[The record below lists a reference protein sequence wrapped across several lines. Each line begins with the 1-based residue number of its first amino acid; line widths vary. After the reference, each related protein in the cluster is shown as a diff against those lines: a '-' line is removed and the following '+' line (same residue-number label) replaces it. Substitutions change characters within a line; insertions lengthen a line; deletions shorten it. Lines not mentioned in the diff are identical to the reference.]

1 MRALAGI
8 VEVICRELAAHA
20 GGVSCVQNIEVGFQ
34 VRLHLV
40 AGLKH
45 NVAVGQGFLGQG
57 SLGYNAVLLAQGSS
71 VFQVGV
77 GSFHAG
83 FVAVHKGGKAGG
95 VSFHSILAG
104 DQNAGYQLGAGN
116 FFPLFVHIQGN
127 AQAFDLSQ
135 CAGHKGLGQHGDRA
149 GAGLQLSQSLG
160 CFAVEVK
167 GHIVIRVNTV
177 FSQDVA
183 QNIFRGGTLAG
194 CHDGLALQVL
204 HAVHSLAVFHNIQ
217 HAQGVDAGNLNG
229 AVGFLVQ
236 GCGQVSGHSGCVQL
250 ALYQL
255 RHDFIGL
262 AVHFKVIISGI
273 FACHQ
278 VHKAHGGGAFQA
290 GNAQSIGGGQFL
302 GFLTGS
308 GFRSSL
314 GDSFAGSCT
323 GCNRAGCRTAAG
335 GNGGSRKPP
344 RDDDDAPR
352 KAKGRKSGKKGSSG
366 KGGNGKKKKKIRWW
380 QILLITLLV
389 IALIFGGA
397 FALIMGAITPAGGNI
412 KLNQLINTPKEFQG
426 KEFNILV
433 TGVDRSSTGDLSA
446 GAANDSN
453 VNDGMTDMILYVHF
467 NNETGEMKMLQIPR
481 DTMVTTDASVS
492 GNYRINGVA
501 KTQGSDGNNNMA
513 ALCELVADQYKLPID
528 GFMTIRLEMLTEL
541 VDLFGGV
548 EINVP
553 MDVDYAALGL
563 GDSVIHA
570 GYQTLNGAS
579 MEFLLRARKIYPDGD
594 IGRLNMQRQFYAA
607 LFRKLKSIGNI
618 WDVAKLTPAVLN
630 YMETNLSAS
639 DLISFAISM
648 LKIDSSKIMI
658 CQMPVISGPQYNG
671 QSLLYPARQAD
682 ADLLNQYFR
691 ENTGPVDASQLNLC
705 DNVIDLSGY
714 TATDPNIQQMGGLMA
729 EADDAQKNEN
739 LDGSNQVT
747 DIMASESTA
756 ESESTDTDSTD
767 TESQPAA

>member
-1 MRALAGI
+1 MSEPRKLYTAGATGSSEQEQYEAARRRAQQLAEQNARRRTVQQPMRTAQGRHISQRPA
-8 VEVICRELAAHA
+8 VPPQPAPEPVQEAPAQPQAPAQEAPRELTYAQRQAMAYRAATERKYGDTLQFQVQRPRRTVNRPPEPEQRARQAAAQLYEQSAPRPQAQAPVQQAAPVGGIRLEEAAAQPRRAKHADAPQPAAH
-20 GGVSCVQNIEVGFQ
+20 
-34 VRLHLV
+34 
-40 AGLKH
+40 K
-45 NVAVGQGFLGQG
+45 
-57 SLGYNAVLLAQGSS
+57 
-71 VFQVGV
+71 
-77 GSFHAG
+77 
-83 FVAVHKGGKAGG
+83 
-95 VSFHSILAG
+95 
-104 DQNAGYQLGAGN
+104 
-116 FFPLFVHIQGN
+116 P
-127 AQAFDLSQ
+127 
-135 CAGHKGLGQHGDRA
+135 
-149 GAGLQLSQSLG
+149 
-160 CFAVEVK
+160 
-167 GHIVIRVNTV
+167 
-177 FSQDVA
+177 
-183 QNIFRGGTLAG
+183 
-194 CHDGLALQVL
+194 
-204 HAVHSLAVFHNIQ
+204 
-217 HAQGVDAGNLNG
+217 
-229 AVGFLVQ
+229 
-236 GCGQVSGHSGCVQL
+236 
-250 ALYQL
+250 
-255 RHDFIGL
+255 
-262 AVHFKVIISGI
+262 
-273 FACHQ
+273 
-278 VHKAHGGGAFQA
+278 
-290 GNAQSIGGGQFL
+290 
-302 GFLTGS
+302 
-308 GFRSSL
+308 
-314 GDSFAGSCT
+314 
-323 GCNRAGCRTAAG
+323 RTAAG

-344 RDDDDAPR
+344 RDEDDAPR
-352 KAKGRKSGKKGSSG
+352 KAKGRKSGKKGGSG

-501 KTQGSDGNNNMA
+501 KTQGSDSNNNMA

-528 GFMTIRLEMLTEL
+528 GFITIRLEMLTEL

-630 YMETNLSAS
+630 YMETSLSAS
-639 DLISFAISM
+639 KLVSFAVSM

-658 CQMPVISGPQYNG
+658 CQMPIKMAGKYNG
-671 QSLLYPARQAD
+671 QAVVYPARQED

-691 ENTGPVDASQLNLC
+691 ENTGFVDASELQLC
-705 DNVIDLSGY
+705 DDASVLGFDLSGY
-714 TATDPNIQQMGGLMA
+714 TATDPNIQFMGGLMS
-729 EADDAQKNEN
+729 EADDAQKNDN
-739 LDGSNQVT
+739 LDGSNQVA
-747 DIMASESTA
+747 DVMASEPTPA
-756 ESESTDTDSTD
+756 PESTDTADSAD
-767 TESQPAA
+767 AESQPAA

>member
-1 MRALAGI
+1 MTDPTNVHEPVPQSAKLTA
-8 VEVICRELAAHA
+8 REKKW
-20 GGVSCVQNIEVGFQ
+20 IIYDVGNSAF
-34 VRLHLV
+34 
-40 AGLKH
+40 
-45 NVAVGQGFLGQG
+45 
-57 SLGYNAVLLAQGSS
+57 VLLSTAVIPIYAKSLMPADGNIVSAWGYAQTIASLVIALLMPLLGSI
-71 VFQVGV
+71 
-77 GSFHAG
+77 A
-83 FVAVHKGGKAGG
+83 
-95 VSFHSILAG
+95 
-104 DQNAGYQLGAGN
+104 D
-116 FFPLFVHIQGN
+116 
-127 AQAFDLSQ
+127 
-135 CAGHKGLGQHGDRA
+135 
-149 GAGLQLSQSLG
+149 
-160 CFAVEVK
+160 
-167 GHIVIRVNTV
+167 
-177 FSQDVA
+177 
-183 QNIFRGGTLAG
+183 
-194 CHDGLALQVL
+194 
-204 HAVHSLAVFHNIQ
+204 
-217 HAQGVDAGNLNG
+217 
-229 AVGFLVQ
+229 VQ
-236 GCGQVSGHSGCVQL
+236 GMKIK
-250 ALYQL
+250 
-255 RHDFIGL
+255 F
-262 AVHFKVIISGI
+262 
-273 FACHQ
+273 
-278 VHKAHGGGAFQA
+278 
-290 GNAQSIGGGQFL
+290 FL
-302 GFLTGS
+302 GFFGTGVVTCCAMALPLTWLPFLVVYILATIGLNGS
-308 GFRSSL
+308 LTFYDSMLIDATSNERMDKVSSH
-314 GDSFAGSCT
+314 GYGWGYIGSTVPFIFC
-323 GCNRAGCRTAAG
+323 
-335 GNGGSRKPP
+335 
-344 RDDDDAPR
+344 
-352 KAKGRKSGKKGSSG
+352 
-366 KGGNGKKKKKIRWW
+366 
-380 QILLITLLV
+380 

-481 DTMVTTDASVS
+481 DTMVTTDTSVS
-492 GNYRINGVA
+492 GNFRINGVA

-528 GFMTIRLEMLTEL
+528 GFITIRLEMLTEL

-714 TATDPNIQQMGGLMA
+714 TATDPKIQQMGGLMA
-729 EADDAQKNEN
+729 EADDAQKNDN

>member
-1 MRALAGI
+1 MSEPRKLYTGSASGGLDQEQYEAARRRAQQLAEQNARRRTVQQPMRTAQGRHISQRPVVTEQPAPAPEPP
-8 VEVICRELAAHA
+8 VQEHAQQAAPAPERPRELTYAQRQAMAYRAAAERKYGDTLQFQVQRRRTVNRPPEPEQRARQAAAQLYEQPAAPRQAQQPAPRSQAQAPVQQAAPVGGIRLEEAAAQPRRARHTDAPQPAAH
-20 GGVSCVQNIEVGFQ
+20 
-34 VRLHLV
+34 
-40 AGLKH
+40 K
-45 NVAVGQGFLGQG
+45 
-57 SLGYNAVLLAQGSS
+57 
-71 VFQVGV
+71 
-77 GSFHAG
+77 
-83 FVAVHKGGKAGG
+83 
-95 VSFHSILAG
+95 
-104 DQNAGYQLGAGN
+104 
-116 FFPLFVHIQGN
+116 P
-127 AQAFDLSQ
+127 
-135 CAGHKGLGQHGDRA
+135 
-149 GAGLQLSQSLG
+149 
-160 CFAVEVK
+160 
-167 GHIVIRVNTV
+167 
-177 FSQDVA
+177 
-183 QNIFRGGTLAG
+183 
-194 CHDGLALQVL
+194 
-204 HAVHSLAVFHNIQ
+204 
-217 HAQGVDAGNLNG
+217 
-229 AVGFLVQ
+229 
-236 GCGQVSGHSGCVQL
+236 
-250 ALYQL
+250 
-255 RHDFIGL
+255 
-262 AVHFKVIISGI
+262 
-273 FACHQ
+273 
-278 VHKAHGGGAFQA
+278 
-290 GNAQSIGGGQFL
+290 
-302 GFLTGS
+302 
-308 GFRSSL
+308 
-314 GDSFAGSCT
+314 
-323 GCNRAGCRTAAG
+323 RTAAG

-344 RDDDDAPR
+344 RDEDDAPR
-352 KAKGRKSGKKGSSG
+352 KAKGRKSGKKGGSG

-481 DTMVTTDASVS
+481 DTMVTTDTSVS
-492 GNYRINGVA
+492 GNFRINGVA

-630 YMETNLSAS
+630 YMETSLSAS
-639 DLISFAISM
+639 KLVSFAVSM

-658 CQMPVISGPQYNG
+658 CQMPVKMAGKYNG
-671 QSLLYPARQAD
+671 ESVVYPARQED
-682 ADLLNQYFR
+682 ADILNQYFR
-691 ENTGPVDASQLNLC
+691 ENTGFVDASELQLC
-705 DNVIDLSGY
+705 DDASVLGFDLSGY
-714 TATDPNIQQMGGLMA
+714 TATDANVQYMGQLNQ
-729 EADDAQKNEN
+729 EAADAQQNQN
-739 LDGSNQVT
+739 LDGSHTVEYV
-747 DIMASESTA
+747 D
-756 ESESTDTDSTD
+756 SESTDTADSSSDSTES
-767 TESQPAA
+767 ESQPAA